1 MTTPVNI
8 QAEEAQ
14 YLKEVEEV
22 KQWWSQPRW
31 KATKRP
37 FTAEAIVQ
45 KRGNLKIEYPSNVQS
60 KKVWDILEKKFAV
73 CLSTFEVV
81 GFWELGLT
89 HSTFRTRRLPSPTD
103 VWIQSW
109 FRRWPSTSR
118 LSTFPDGSALRPLPP
133 HTSHP
138 QILQIILW

>member
-1 MTTPVNI
+1 MSTPVSI

-45 KRGNLKIEYPSNVQS
+45 KRGNLRIEYPSNAQS

-73 CLSTFEVV
+73 CSSLSPKFE
-81 GFWELGLT
+81 GRIGIWRGSNWKLT
-89 HSTFRTRRLPSPTD
+89 Q
-103 VWIQSW
+103 WK
-109 FRRWPSTSR
+109 
-118 LSTFPDGSALRPLPP
+118 
-133 HTSHP
+133 
-138 QILQIILW
+138 